1 MGARAGKIKGGG
13 FPVHLPSPAK
23 LSATLL
29 QPESTILSQKIV
41 ENLTKLAAQSAEPGF
56 LGRLLR
62 VAAKWRHQQLYHALL
77 KASGGRVLGGS
88 FAVMA
93 FPLAPSEGCSVPK
106 LLGCYEFHLHESLKA
121 LVSSDIEEIYDI
133 GCAEG
138 YYAVGFARLFP
149 KTRIL
154 AFDINDNARKTCEA
168 LAQAN
173 GVAAQV
179 EVGRECDWQT
189 LSFAQGK
196 TRLVFCDIEGAE
208 RQLLDPSK
216 ATGLAH
222 AHIIVECHD
231 CFDAGIADELT
242 RRFTATHH
250 IKRLRDDLPG
260 TRALG
265 SWFEKLPQLDRLI
278 ALWEWR
284 TGDTPWLVMQPKA

>member
-1 MGARAGKIKGGG
+1 M
-13 FPVHLPSPAK
+13 
-23 LSATLL
+23 
-29 QPESTILSQKIV
+29 
-41 ENLTKLAAQSAEPGF
+41 
-56 LGRLLR
+56 
-62 VAAKWRHQQLYHALL
+62 
-77 KASGGRVLGGS
+77 
-88 FAVMA
+88 
-93 FPLAPSEGCSVPK
+93 PK
-106 LLGCYEFHLHESLKA
+106 LLGCYEFPLHESLKA
-121 LVSSDIEEIYDI
+121 LASSDIEEIYDI

-189 LSFAQGK
+189 LSF
-196 TRLVFCDIEGAE
+196 
-208 RQLLDPSK
+208 